1 MERANSTVRFVL
13 GATMLTLLTA
23 CAAKGPYVLEL
34 MPAPTV
40 YQDEDFSPF
49 ADDFSPESL
58 PYRGMLYVTDR
69 RPAGGDEPPNPA
81 DPHYVGKRGEGL
93 RAGVASIQLGEGGF
107 TWEAAQRW
115 STAEVDRAIAAAYD
129 ADKQLK
135 STTISDA
142 RGVLTTLLLRLARP
156 ESA

>member
-1 MERANSTVRFVL
+1 M
-13 GATMLTLLTA
+13 TMLAGLTA

-40 YQDEDFSPF
+40 YRDEEFSPF
-49 ADDFSPESL
+49 ADGFSPESL

-69 RPAGGDEPPNPA
+69 RPASAGKPPDPA

-107 TWEAAQRW
+107 TWEEAIRVSMA
-115 STAEVDRAIAAAYD
+115 SDR
-129 ADKQLK
+129 
-135 STTISDA
+135 
-142 RGVLTTLLLRLARP
+142 G
-156 ESA
+156 E